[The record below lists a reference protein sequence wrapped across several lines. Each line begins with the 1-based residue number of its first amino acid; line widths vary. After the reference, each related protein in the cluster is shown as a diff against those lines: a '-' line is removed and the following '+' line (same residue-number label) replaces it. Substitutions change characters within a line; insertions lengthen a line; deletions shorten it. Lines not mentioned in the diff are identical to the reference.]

1 MTCGPS
7 EPIEEQREFA
17 ARYASLAASAAF
29 AEAVCARHALDRGLA
44 LKLALV
50 LEELLTNTIEHGF
63 GGECDAPIRISLR
76 LDGTGLTL
84 RYEDSAPPFD
94 PLAPQ
99 DAAAA
104 SIAGPLEERPV
115 GGLGLRL
122 IEGLTRDARYE
133 HADGRN
139 RLSLTLR
146 AADDSS
152 SVSMDI

>member
-29 AEAVCARHALDRGLA
+29 AEAVCTRHALDRSLA

-76 LDGTGLTL
+76 LQGTGLTL
-84 RYEDSAPPFD
+84 RYEDNAPPFD

-99 DAAAA
+99 DTAS

-122 IEGLTRDARYE
+122 IEGLTRDASYE
-133 HADGRN
+133 YADGRN

-152 SVSMDI
+152 PVAMDI

>member
-29 AEAVCARHALDRGLA
+29 AEAVCTRHALDRSLT
-44 LKLALV
+44 LKLVLV

-76 LDGTGLTL
+76 LHGTGLTL
-84 RYEDSAPPFD
+84 RYEDNAPPFD

-99 DAAAA
+99 VTTTS

-122 IEGLTRDARYE
+122 IEGLTRDSSYE
-133 HADGRN
+133 YADGRN

-152 SVSMDI
+152 PVPMDI